1 MKLHLREYNSQN
13 EKECIKASSI
23 RPFSILLFLVFN
35 FLVGTSNAQDKKDYT
50 KVDKT
55 ILSLE
60 SNVSKTDDVASFII
74 ANFKTEEE
82 RIRAV
87 FIWTASNL
95 TYDIENM
102 FAINFYE
109 KRDDK
114 VLKAMKSKMG
124 ICEHYASI
132 FSEIAAKSGIRNYII
147 EGYTKQNGVTD
158 YMPHA
163 WNAAL
168 INNQWF
174 LFDATWGSGYV
185 ENDLFVKK
193 INEFYFMM
201 NPTTIIKSHMPFDM
215 LWQFVN
221 YPVTN
226 KEFYANKISQDTS
239 KVYFNFVD
247 TLAKYESQGELARLN
262 GIASRIERNG
272 IRNSMSY
279 DRLAHVR
286 QEIEAYSQNK
296 TANSYNTASKE
307 FNDAINLFNAFIDYR
322 NKQFTPKKT
331 DPEIQKMLDVS
342 IAKINATKKHLAEIE
357 NPNESV
363 KVLISTL
370 NKSIADSEQRVKEQ
384 QDFLKSYFPKNTE
397 GRKMMF
403 YKKM

>member
-1 MKLHLREYNSQN
+1 MKLYACEFNSQN
-13 EKECIKASSI
+13 ETEFKNTSAI
-23 RPFSILLFLVFN
+23 RPFSIILFLVFN
-35 FLVGTSNAQDKKDYT
+35 FLIGTSHAQDKNDYA
-50 KVDKT
+50 KVDKI
-55 ILSLE
+55 ILSLG
-60 SNVSKTDDVASFII
+60 STVNKTDDVANFII

-87 FIWTASNL
+87 FMWTASNL

-109 KRDDK
+109 KREEK

-174 LFDATWGSGYV
+174 LFDATWGSGFV

-226 KEFYANKISQDTS
+226 KEFYADKVNQDSS
-239 KVYFNFVD
+239 KTYFNYVD
-247 TLAKYESQGELARLN
+247 TLAKYELQSELERLN

-331 DPEIQKMLDVS
+331 DAEIQKMLDAS
-342 IAKINATKKHLAEIE
+342 IAKMNVTKKHLADIT

-363 KVLISTL
+363 VVLISSL
-370 NKSIADSEQRVKEQ
+370 NKSIIDSEQRIKEQ
-384 QDFLKSYFPKNTE
+384 QDFLKLYFAKNTE

>member
-1 MKLHLREYNSQN
+1 MNKLNKNRIQLF
-13 EKECIKASSI
+13 ILSSI
-23 RPFSILLFLVFN
+23 ILNLLSITCYSQEKITYEN
-35 FLVGTSNAQDKKDYT
+35 
-50 KVDKT
+50 VDKA
-55 ILSLE
+55 ILKLPNNISTTSE
-60 SNVSKTDDVASFII
+60 VSNFINS
-74 ANFKTEEE
+74 NFKSENE
-82 RIRAV
+82 RIRAI
-87 FIWTASNL
+87 FMWTASNL

-109 KRDDK
+109 KREDK

-168 INNQWF
+168 INNQWY

-226 KEFYANKISQDTS
+226 KEFYANKINQDTS
-239 KVYFNFVD
+239 KVYFNYVD
-247 TLAKYESQGELARLN
+247 TLAKYELQSELERLN

-307 FNDAINLFNAFIDYR
+307 FNDAINLFNTFIDYR
-322 NKQFTPKKT
+322 NKQFIPKKT
-331 DPEIQKMLDVS
+331 DAEIQKMLDAS
-342 IAKINATKKHLAEIE
+342 IAKMNTTKKYLAEIE
-357 NPNESV
+357 NPNENV
-363 KVLISTL
+363 LVLISSL
-370 NKSIADSEQRVKEQ
+370 NKSIVDSEQRIKEQ
-384 QDFLKSYFPKNTE
+384 QDFLKAYFAKSDE

>member
-1 MKLHLREYNSQN
+1 MKKLNKNRIQLF
-13 EKECIKASSI
+13 ISSLI
-23 RPFSILLFLVFN
+23 IVN
-35 FLVGTSNAQDKKDYT
+35 FLSITCYSQEKINYEN
-50 KVDKT
+50 VDKA
-55 ILSLE
+55 ILAFPNSISTTSE
-60 SNVSKTDDVASFII
+60 VSNFINS
-74 ANFKTEEE
+74 NFKSENE
-82 RIRAV
+82 RIRAI
-87 FIWTASNL
+87 FMWTASNL

-109 KRDDK
+109 KREDK

-168 INNQWF
+168 INNQWY

-226 KEFYANKISQDTS
+226 KEFYANKVNQDSTKS
-239 KVYFNFVD
+239 YFNYVD
-247 TLAKYESQGELARLN
+247 TLAKYESQSELERLN

-307 FNDAINLFNAFIDYR
+307 FNDAINLFNTFIDYR
-322 NKQFTPKKT
+322 NKQFIPKKT
-331 DPEIQKMLDVS
+331 DAEIQRMLDAS
-342 IAKINATKKHLAEIE
+342 ILKMNSTKKHLAEID
-357 NPNESV
+357 NPNENV
-363 KVLISTL
+363 LVLISSL
-370 NKSIADSEQRVKEQ
+370 NKSIVDSEQRIKEQ
-384 QDFLKSYFPKNTE
+384 QDFLTAYFAKSDE

>member
-1 MKLHLREYNSQN
+1 MKKLNKNRIQ
-13 EKECIKASSI
+13 
-23 RPFSILLFLVFN
+23 LF
-35 FLVGTSNAQDKKDYT
+35 
-50 KVDKT
+50 
-55 ILSLE
+55 ILSLIIVNFLSIKCYSQE
-60 SNVSKTDDVASFII
+60 KINYENVDKAIFAFPNSISTTSEVSNFINS
-74 ANFKTEEE
+74 NFKSENE
-82 RIRAV
+82 RIRAI
-87 FIWTASNL
+87 FMWTASNL

-109 KRDDK
+109 KREDK

-168 INNQWF
+168 INNQWY

-201 NPTTIIKSHMPFDM
+201 NPTTIIQSHMPFDM

-226 KEFYANKISQDTS
+226 KEFYANKVNQDSTKS
-239 KVYFNFVD
+239 YFNYVD
-247 TLAKYESQGELARLN
+247 TLAKYESQSELERLN

-307 FNDAINLFNAFIDYR
+307 FNDAINLFNTFIDYR
-322 NKQFTPKKT
+322 NKQFIPKKT
-331 DPEIQKMLDVS
+331 DAEIQRMLDVS
-342 IAKINATKKHLAEIE
+342 ILKMNSTKKHLAEID
-357 NPNESV
+357 NPNENV
-363 KVLISTL
+363 LVLISSL
-370 NKSIADSEQRVKEQ
+370 NKSIVDSEQRIKEQ
-384 QDFLKSYFPKNTE
+384 QDFLKAYFAKSDE

>member
-1 MKLHLREYNSQN
+1 
-13 EKECIKASSI
+13 
-23 RPFSILLFLVFN
+23 
-35 FLVGTSNAQDKKDYT
+35 
-50 KVDKT
+50 
-55 ILSLE
+55 
-60 SNVSKTDDVASFII
+60 
-74 ANFKTEEE
+74 
-82 RIRAV
+82 
-87 FIWTASNL
+87 
-95 TYDIENM
+95 
-102 FAINFYE
+102 
-109 KRDDK
+109 
-114 VLKAMKSKMG
+114 
-124 ICEHYASI
+124 
-132 FSEIAAKSGIRNYII
+132 
-147 EGYTKQNGVTD
+147 
-158 YMPHA
+158 
-163 WNAAL
+163 
-168 INNQWF
+168 
-174 LFDATWGSGYV
+174 
-185 ENDLFVKK
+185 
-193 INEFYFMM
+193 
-201 NPTTIIKSHMPFDM
+201 MPFDM

-363 KVLISTL
+363 MILISTL
-370 NKSIADSEQRVKEQ
+370 IKSIADSEQRVKEQ
-384 QDFLKSYFPKNTE
+384 QDFLKSYFPKNAE

>member
-1 MKLHLREYNSQN
+1 M
-13 EKECIKASSI
+13 
-23 RPFSILLFLVFN
+23 
-35 FLVGTSNAQDKKDYT
+35 
-50 KVDKT
+50 
-55 ILSLE
+55 
-60 SNVSKTDDVASFII
+60 
-74 ANFKTEEE
+74 
-82 RIRAV
+82 
-87 FIWTASNL
+87 WTASNL

-109 KRDDK
+109 KREDK

-168 INNQWF
+168 INNQWY

-226 KEFYANKISQDTS
+226 KEFYANKVNQDSTKS
-239 KVYFNFVD
+239 YFNYVD
-247 TLAKYESQGELARLN
+247 TLAKYESQSELERLN

-307 FNDAINLFNAFIDYR
+307 FNDAINLFNTFIDYR
-322 NKQFTPKKT
+322 NKQFIPKKT
-331 DPEIQKMLDVS
+331 DAEIQRMLDAS
-342 IAKINATKKHLAEIE
+342 ILKMNSTKKHLAEID
-357 NPNESV
+357 NPNENV
-363 KVLISTL
+363 LVLISSL
-370 NKSIADSEQRVKEQ
+370 NKSIVDSEQRIKEQ
-384 QDFLKSYFPKNTE
+384 QDFLKAYFAKSDE